1 MDDFSLVEE
10 TSFIVDEV
18 SLIIKEAIENT
29 VGGSAYQQNR
39 VNRWSISIVEATLSH
54 LAKLEKPFKYI
65 EYYKDLLRHGRVLER
80 CHWCHLISLC
90 LNHRGESYV
99 GNIRTQKTVFLLLF
113 DSMH

>member
-65 EYYKDLLRHGRVLER
+65 VN
-80 CHWCHLISLC
+80 CVIM
-90 LNHRGESYV
+90 
-99 GNIRTQKTVFLLLF
+99 QKNGAGMHKASACFWDNSTDGSCTVKWENKTMYCIVSAYGLGI
-113 DSMH
+113 